1 MQEMYPN
8 LCSPITIGNVTFRN
22 RMFSAPMSGAEITA
36 DCCIGRSA
44 TAFYE
49 LRAKGGAATVTV
61 SEVMVDPNT
70 DGSHAFH
77 LSTATVGSIPSFT
90 LTADAIRRHGAI
102 PSVEFSHS
110 GQYAGTYMQDK
121 TKKSSLCQWGPS
133 VGTRPDGR
141 PVKELTREMIADIVK
156 CYGENARLA
165 KRCGFEMIMVHAGHG
180 WLINQFFS
188 PFFNHRTDEYGGSR
202 ENRVRFCIEVLKA
215 IRAEV
220 GPGFP
225 IELRVSGDEFFP
237 GGYDL
242 AECIEICKLVEP
254 YIDLLHV
261 SAASYQQGFGRTHP
275 SAFLP
280 HGCNV
285 YLAAEI
291 KKHVKVPVAAI
302 GGLNDPAQME
312 EIIASGQADVV
323 YMGRALLADHM
334 LPRKVM
340 ANHPETAA
348 LRGHHVILCEKEAEV
363 GGILREEQAV
373 PFKYEMYQLGKT
385 LELLCQR
392 AGVELRLNT
401 PADRA
406 YIEREA
412 PDAVILAIGSSPIVP
427 PIPGLDGENVIVAN
441 DYYRKQDQVQD
452 TVAVLGGGL
461 AGSELAI
468 HLARV
473 GKRVSLVEMRP
484 ELAPDANIRHRPL
497 LLKELEQQNVH
508 IYTSHKGLRVTE
520 AGVVA
525 ENPQGE
531 EVLIPGKT
539 VICALG
545 QRANTAQVNALRG
558 TAPYVAVVG
567 DCGRVSNITAAIYQ
581 GYHAALDI

>member
-1 MQEMYPN
+1 
-8 LCSPITIGNVTFRN
+8 
-22 RMFSAPMSGAEITA
+22 
-36 DCCIGRSA
+36 
-44 TAFYE
+44 
-49 LRAKGGAATVTV
+49 
-61 SEVMVDPNT
+61 
-70 DGSHAFH
+70 
-77 LSTATVGSIPSFT
+77 
-90 LTADAIRRHGAI
+90 
-102 PSVEFSHS
+102 
-110 GQYAGTYMQDK
+110 
-121 TKKSSLCQWGPS
+121 
-133 VGTRPDGR
+133 
-141 PVKELTREMIADIVK
+141 
-156 CYGENARLA
+156 
-165 KRCGFEMIMVHAGHG
+165 
-180 WLINQFFS
+180 
-188 PFFNHRTDEYGGSR
+188 
-202 ENRVRFCIEVLKA
+202 
-215 IRAEV
+215 
-220 GPGFP
+220 
-225 IELRVSGDEFFP
+225 
-237 GGYDL
+237 
-242 AECIEICKLVEP
+242 
-254 YIDLLHV
+254 
-261 SAASYQQGFGRTHP
+261 
-275 SAFLP
+275 
-280 HGCNV
+280 
-285 YLAAEI
+285 
-291 KKHVKVPVAAI
+291 
-302 GGLNDPAQME
+302 
-312 EIIASGQADVV
+312 
-323 YMGRALLADHM
+323 MGRALLADHM

-340 ANHPETAA
+340 ANHPEEIVRCLRCFTCMAERAVTSTRRCAVNPMIGRELDGMEIVPARQKKKVLVVGAGPGGLKAAETAA

-520 AGVVA
+520 TGVVA

-531 EVLIPGKT
+531 EVLIPGET

>member
-1 MQEMYPN
+1 M
-8 LCSPITIGNVTFRN
+8 
-22 RMFSAPMSGAEITA
+22 
-36 DCCIGRSA
+36 
-44 TAFYE
+44 
-49 LRAKGGAATVTV
+49 
-61 SEVMVDPNT
+61 
-70 DGSHAFH
+70 
-77 LSTATVGSIPSFT
+77 
-90 LTADAIRRHGAI
+90 
-102 PSVEFSHS
+102 
-110 GQYAGTYMQDK
+110 
-121 TKKSSLCQWGPS
+121 
-133 VGTRPDGR
+133 
-141 PVKELTREMIADIVK
+141 
-156 CYGENARLA
+156 
-165 KRCGFEMIMVHAGHG
+165 
-180 WLINQFFS
+180 
-188 PFFNHRTDEYGGSR
+188 
-202 ENRVRFCIEVLKA
+202 
-215 IRAEV
+215 
-220 GPGFP
+220 
-225 IELRVSGDEFFP
+225 
-237 GGYDL
+237 
-242 AECIEICKLVEP
+242 
-254 YIDLLHV
+254 
-261 SAASYQQGFGRTHP
+261 
-275 SAFLP
+275 
-280 HGCNV
+280 
-285 YLAAEI
+285 
-291 KKHVKVPVAAI
+291 
-302 GGLNDPAQME
+302 
-312 EIIASGQADVV
+312 
-323 YMGRALLADHM
+323 
-334 LPRKVM
+334 
-340 ANHPETAA
+340 
-348 LRGHHVILCEKEAEV
+348 

-441 DYYRKQDQVQD
+441 DYYRKQDQVQN

-473 GKRVSLVEMRP
+473 GKGVSLVEMRP